1 LCALLLTALLL
12 LLPPQSHAA
21 ETGVWDEIRALEL
34 ATFSSEPS
42 EEELE
47 AFIPQV
53 EALVAAREDCD
64 PDSVRMED
72 GVLLW
77 LGSDGVTNG
86 YSPALRAQRWEL
98 TGEPISEIMTNA
110 LDGKATLMSADDP
123 ELMAFTSTGRDVACF
138 SPYYGMKDK
147 CDWNGITQRLVID
160 LASYTGGNYYIYTGT

>member
-1 LCALLLTALLL
+1 
-12 LLPPQSHAA
+12 
-21 ETGVWDEIRALEL
+21 
-34 ATFSSEPS
+34 
-42 EEELE
+42 
-47 AFIPQV
+47 
-53 EALVAAREDCD
+53 
-64 PDSVRMED
+64 MED

-138 SPYYGMKDK
+138 SPYYGMKYSSIIISK
-147 CDWNGITQRLVID
+147 VFSAQQKRASLPSLQRK
-160 LASYTGGNYYIYTGT
+160 LALS